1 MAAKNQVYHS
11 IALLLFSLGLLAI
24 QVTSRTLGDKSIY
37 ERHQQW
43 MSHYGKVY
51 KDPQEMEK
59 RLKIFTENVNYIEAS
74 NNAENKKSYKL
85 GINQFAD
92 LTNEEFTTSRNKFK
106 GHMCSSIT
114 RTTTFK
120 YENISVISSSVDWRK
135 KGAVTPVKNQGQC
148 EGIHQLSTGKLISL
162 SEQELVDC
170 DTKGVDQG
178 CEGGLMD
185 DAFKFIIQNH
195 GLSTEAQYPYQGVDG
210 TCSANQASTQAAT
223 ITGYEDVPA
232 NNEQALQKAVAN
244 QPISVAIDASGSD
257 FQFYKSGVFTGSCG
271 TELDHGVTAVGFGI
285 DSDGSKYWLVKNSWG
300 ADWGEEGYIRM
311 QRGVDAAEGLCGIA
325 MQASYPTA

>member
-1 MAAKNQVYHS
+1 M
-11 IALLLFSLGLLAI
+11 
-24 QVTSRTLGDKSIY
+24 Y
-37 ERHQQW
+37 EQHEQW
-43 MSHYGKVY
+43 MSQDGKIS
-51 KDPQEMEK
+51 KDHQERETS
-59 RLKIFTENVNYIEAS
+59 LKIFTENVNYVEAS
-74 NNAENKKSYKL
+74 NADDTKSYKL

-92 LTNEEFTTSRNKFK
+92 LTNEEFVASRNKFK
-106 GHMCSSIT
+106 GHMCSSIK

-120 YENISVISSSVDWRK
+120 YENVSAIPSTVDWRK

-148 EGIHQLSTGKLISL
+148 GCCWAFSAVAATEGIHKLSTGKLISL

-195 GLSTEAQYPYQGVDG
+195 GLSTETQYPYEGVDG
-210 TCSANQASTQAAT
+210 TCNANKASVQAVT

-232 NNEQALQKAVAN
+232 NSEQALLKAVAN

-271 TELDHGVTAVGFGI
+271 TELDHGVTAVGYGV
-285 DSDGSKYWLVKNSWG
+285 SNDGTKYWLVKNSWG
-300 ADWGEEGYIRM
+300 TDWGEEGYIMM
-311 QRGVDAAEGLCGIA
+311 QRGVEAAEGLCGIA